1 MAKSSGKTVTT
12 TELLQAEKQVVAGV
26 YGRLMARYRQRY
38 PQEIA
43 AGLARTLT
51 WVLFLLEPEDEAA
64 RKFACEHKDS
74 VDAEIVNL
82 RSDQEIRRIVTDTH
96 VLKAVFLHRQRGCK
110 DNSFMEP
117 IEHLKQL
124 GIFLEGEH
132 PPTPKSFVRTAWE
145 FFGSTSW

>member
-1 MAKSSGKTVTT
+1 MSSMKTVTT
-12 TELLQAEKQVVAGV
+12 TELLQAEKQVMAGV
-26 YGRLMARYRQRY
+26 YGRLMFRYRERY

-43 AGLARTLT
+43 TGLARAVT
-51 WVLFLLEPEDEAA
+51 WVLFHLEPEDGTALE
-64 RKFACEHKDS
+64 FASAHKDS

-82 RSDQEIRRIVTDTH
+82 RSDEEIRRIVTDTH

-124 GIFLEGEH
+124 GIFLDGQH
-132 PPTPKSFVRTAWE
+132 PPTPKSFVQTARE
-145 FFGSTSW
+145 FFDSTSW